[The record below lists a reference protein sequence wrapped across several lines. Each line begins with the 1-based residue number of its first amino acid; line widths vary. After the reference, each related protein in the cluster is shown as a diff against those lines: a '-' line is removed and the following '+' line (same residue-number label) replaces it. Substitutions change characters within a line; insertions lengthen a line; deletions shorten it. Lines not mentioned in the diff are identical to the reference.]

1 MVKLPLVAKFPVL
14 SGGPFLQKRLPSG
27 MNLTFGTRSMSASR
41 PNVEFE
47 NSTRIINIRVVLCF
61 QHLPLGPIQM
71 GLKCWKRTTGASSPW
86 RFVFGALA
94 LHLALIAAPGTSHAA
109 VQCLSAKET
118 REAVAQ
124 KLVMSPAAALRAA
137 RASTGGGQ
145 AVLAR
150 LCRREGGF
158 IYQFAILRPDGKVVR
173 LTLDA
178 VTGRVMRRREQAGQR
193 KSARPVNEQ
202 LPDAEAP
209 AERVPGKTAL

>member
-1 MVKLPLVAKFPVL
+1 MPNP
-14 SGGPFLQKRLPSG
+14 PSG

-41 PNVEFE
+41 PNVKFE
-47 NSTRIINIRVVLCF
+47 NSTRIINILVVLCF
-61 QHLPLGPIQM
+61 RHLLLGLIQM
-71 GLKCWKRTTGASSPW
+71 GGKCRKRTTRASNLW
-86 RFVFGALA
+86 RHVLA
-94 LHLALIAAPGTSHAA
+94 IVVLHLAVIGAPGTSHAA
-109 VQCLSAKET
+109 FQCLSAKET

-124 KLVMSPAAALRAA
+124 KLVISPAAALRAA

-150 LCRREGGF
+150 LCRRETGF

-178 VTGRVMRRREQAGQR
+178 VTGRVMRRREQAGQK
-193 KSARPVNEQ
+193 KSARPVNEH

-209 AERVPGKTAL
+209 TERAPGKASL